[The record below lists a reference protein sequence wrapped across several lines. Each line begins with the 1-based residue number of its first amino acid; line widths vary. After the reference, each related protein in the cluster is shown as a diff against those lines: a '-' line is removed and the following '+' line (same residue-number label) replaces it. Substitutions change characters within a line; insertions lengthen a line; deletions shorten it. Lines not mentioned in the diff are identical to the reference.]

1 MTTCQLFTAK
11 DANKTLPLVKK
22 IVADILATGTDIRDR
37 SERCGD
43 GFENNPE
50 YKRLFAELRELLAEL
65 EAIGCV
71 YKDFNFSVGLVDFP
85 GMIDDEEVY
94 LCWRS
99 DEPEIR
105 YYHPIEAGYA
115 SRAPIPEQYL

>member
-85 GMIDDEEVY
+85 GMIDDEEG
-94 LCWRS
+94 
-99 DEPEIR
+99 
-105 YYHPIEAGYA
+105 HT
-115 SRAPIPEQYL
+115 SRMIIHDNFILKLVLIYFISLIVIMTSFS